1 MRCTVW
7 GGGGPYACSC
17 HSAVPQGLVAGPE
30 RLRLSQPCTA
40 ICTAICKPV
49 RTTMFRSSRTAN
61 AHSWLVDHGLMA
73 RLAWQRQ
80 KPGPRRPTVATRFAD
95 EASPAN
101 VRPFHVINSSA
112 IAPEHCHVT
121 SRWRAQLCLPPRC
134 YSRSR
139 PSPRR
144 GGDFWTKNVVFRVH
158 VGFSRCIVPLGAMH
172 DSRSRGNARLR
183 SRAHPTRRNSWL
195 HSNTT
200 VYASGHTWPH
210 AQMTMRLLLDA
221 IGCHPA
227 IGFFKTRRHI
237 NDLTQLVSP
246 VTSVAV
252 PTTPLHVITC
262 AG

>member
-61 AHSWLVDHGLMA
+61 AHSWLADHSLMV

-144 GGDFWTKNVVFRVH
+144 GGDFWTKNVVFRVPSDLVGASSHLGQCTTAVAGATH
-158 VGFSRCIVPLGAMH
+158 VCAAEHIPHGEIHGCTPTPQCMH
-172 DSRSRGNARLR
+172 PDT
-183 SRAHPTRRNSWL
+183 H
-195 HSNTT
+195 
-200 VYASGHTWPH
+200 GHTH
-210 AQMTMRLLLDA
+210 
-221 IGCHPA
+221 
-227 IGFFKTRRHI
+227 K
-237 NDLTQLVSP
+237 
-246 VTSVAV
+246 
-252 PTTPLHVITC
+252 
-262 AG
+262 